1 MSTTKKFGTSLE
13 KAMPTQVVI
22 KPKSKSPTGIWQF
35 VWKSKLEPRMFSH
48 QNHCHHETPLKFKML
63 KCLFEIKCTRL
74 HKHFESSNFKDHLY
88 SGNGSADENTC
99 KNILNDKSCNSKSM
113 HKLQFLQGST
123 QCLSLFN
130 PTLWDL
136 LGQVLDQGWL
146 ELRNWSNS
154 HLFLTGILV
163 LHSLE
168 ENANTLVGHNT
179 LTLYSYLNRSQVDK
193 LRIRLKPLTRCF
205 ESPSLTL
212 TTFLAICCITGTS
225 ISSV

>member
-13 KAMPTQVVI
+13 KATPIQVVI

-74 HKHFESSNFKDHLY
+74 HKHFESSNFKNHLY

-113 HKLQFLQGST
+113 HKLQFFTRQHT
-123 QCLSLFN
+123 
-130 PTLWDL
+130 
-136 LGQVLDQGWL
+136 VLKSQQPYTMRFAWPGP
-146 ELRNWSNS
+146 WSRM
-154 HLFLTGILV
+154 TWA
-163 LHSLE
+163 E
-168 ENANTLVGHNT
+168 
-179 LTLYSYLNRSQVDK
+179 K
-193 LRIRLKPLTRCF
+193 LKQF
-205 ESPSLTL
+205 
-212 TTFLAICCITGTS
+212 
-225 ISSV
+225 SSVSDWNTCSSQPGGECKHFSGSQYVDTIQLLEPKSSRQT